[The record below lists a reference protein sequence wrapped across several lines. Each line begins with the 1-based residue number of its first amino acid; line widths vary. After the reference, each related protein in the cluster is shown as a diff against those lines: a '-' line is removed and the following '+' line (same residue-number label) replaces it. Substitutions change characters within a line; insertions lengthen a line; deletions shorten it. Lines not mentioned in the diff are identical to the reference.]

1 MNEYLDS
8 SEYQLMKR
16 LVMEYAEKCLKE
28 ASDLTPLIQS
38 EVTNVTSDYA
48 RDAVRERLRE
58 NNTALDLFYK
68 LGRMEP
74 KAGDFVKVT
83 V

>member
-1 MNEYLDS
+1 MNEYFES
-8 SEYQLMKR
+8 FEYQLMKR

-28 ASDLTPLIQS
+28 ASDLTPLIPS
-38 EVTNVTSDYA
+38 EAANVTSDLEYYA

-68 LGRMEP
+68 LGRMAS
-74 KAGDFVKVT
+74 KAAV
-83 V
+83 

>member
-8 SEYQLMKR
+8 LEYQLMKR

-38 EVTNVTSDYA
+38 ESTNITSDYA
-48 RDAVRERLRE
+48 RDAVRERLQE
-58 NNTALDLFYK
+58 NSAALDLFYK
-68 LGRMEP
+68 LGRMES
-74 KAGDFVKVT
+74 KVT